1 MKDFNDQQMKK
12 LIQELDQIDVPRDAL
27 HVARKKG
34 AQQFRLVKRK
44 KRNYFTAASVV
55 FVLTLLFITCIR
67 VSPTFAQAIEKIPG
81 FAPIVEMI
89 GYDKGVKDIVS
100 EDYFETLNITKT
112 KNNITL
118 TLLGTVADESGMI
131 LFYQVEAPY
140 DISKLTT
147 KEVKVLQNGKP
158 IKASMEYGWQDG
170 PKTKI
175 IKNKIEIVSKDSLS
189 YEHPNFELH
198 ISFEDAKQTTFSIPF
213 TLKKKIQSTKTY
225 NLNKN
230 VTVDGQIIH
239 LKTLKISPL
248 RAEIQLASDKNNT
261 QQILRINS
269 IKLIDENDEIW
280 GNKMNG
286 ITGFGSFSDGN
297 ASLFIQSNYFRR
309 PKKLTLIMDKIEALP
324 KGEEYIVVD
333 FKKKEII
340 QKPNLVNYLDYTL
353 YPPDTIA
360 VNYQT
365 KNTSAINEFFSH
377 AVDRNNKTF
386 TIGRSTS
393 SSNEDYIKT
402 TYTFDTNKM
411 KNPVQ
416 IYF

>member
-1 MKDFNDQQMKK
+1 
-12 LIQELDQIDVPRDAL
+12 
-27 HVARKKG
+27 
-34 AQQFRLVKRK
+34 
-44 KRNYFTAASVV
+44 
-55 FVLTLLFITCIR
+55 
-67 VSPTFAQAIEKIPG
+67 
-81 FAPIVEMI
+81 
-89 GYDKGVKDIVS
+89 
-100 EDYFETLNITKT
+100 
-112 KNNITL
+112 
-118 TLLGTVADESGMI
+118 MI

-158 IKASMEYGWQDG
+158 IKASIEYGWSDA

-189 YEHPNFELH
+189 YEHPNFELN

-213 TLKKKIQSTKTY
+213 TLKKKIQPTKTY

-230 VTVDGQIIH
+230 VTADGQIIH
-239 LKTLKISPL
+239 LKMLKISPL
-248 RAEIQLASDKNNT
+248 RAEIQLASDDNNT

-269 IKLIDENDEIW
+269 IKLIDENGEIW

-340 QKPNLVNYLDYTL
+340 QKPNLVKLDFGFYS
-353 YPPDTIA
+353 PDTIA
-360 VNYQT
+360 VNYRT
-365 KNTSAINEFFSH
+365 KNTSNISEFFSH

-386 TIGRSTS
+386 TIENS
-393 SSNEDYIKT
+393 SGTHNDDYINT
-402 TYTFDTNKM
+402 TYSFNTNKM
-411 KNPVQ
+411 KNPVR
-416 IYF
+416 IYFDSYPNYLDGKINLDIPLK

>member
-1 MKDFNDQQMKK
+1 MQDFNDQQIQK
-12 LIQELDQIDVPRDAL
+12 LIQELDQIDVPSEAL

-44 KRNYFTAASVV
+44 KRSCFTAASVV
-55 FVLTLLFITCIR
+55 VVLMLLFVTCIR

-81 FAPIVEMI
+81 FTPIVEMI

-100 EDYFETLNITKT
+100 EDYYETLNITKT
-112 KNNITL
+112 KNNITF
-118 TLLGTVADESGMI
+118 TLLGTVADESGMV

-140 DISKLTT
+140 DILRLQAK
-147 KEVKVLQNGKP
+147 KVKVLQNGKP
-158 IKASMEYGWQDG
+158 IENGSFGYGWSDA

-189 YEHPNFELH
+189 YEHPNFELN

-213 TLKKKIQSTKTY
+213 TLKKKIQPTKTY

-239 LKTLKISPL
+239 LKMLKISPL
-248 RAEIQLASDKNNT
+248 RAEIQLASDDNNT
-261 QQILRINS
+261 QQILSINS
-269 IKLIDENDEIW
+269 IKLIDENGEIW

-340 QKPNLVNYLDYTL
+340 QKPNL
-353 YPPDTIA
+353 
-360 VNYQT
+360 
-365 KNTSAINEFFSH
+365 
-377 AVDRNNKTF
+377 
-386 TIGRSTS
+386 
-393 SSNEDYIKT
+393 
-402 TYTFDTNKM
+402 
-411 KNPVQ
+411 
-416 IYF
+416 